1 MLPMSWRIA
10 LILCVGNLLCGCAS
24 LIGTFAADS
33 QVNKVYI
40 GTRTD
45 AELVAHGCPAAS
57 PCLLP
62 RPVAA
67 LDLPFSLITDT
78 LFLVYTV
85 PSSPSS
91 H

>member
-1 MLPMSWRIA
+1 MLVF
-10 LILCVGNLLCGCAS
+10 VGAQLAGCAS

-33 QVNKVYI
+33 QVNKIYI

-45 AELVAHGCPAAS
+45 AQLVANGCPGAS

-67 LDLPFSLITDT
+67 LDLPLSLITDT
-78 LFLVYTV
+78 LLLIYTM